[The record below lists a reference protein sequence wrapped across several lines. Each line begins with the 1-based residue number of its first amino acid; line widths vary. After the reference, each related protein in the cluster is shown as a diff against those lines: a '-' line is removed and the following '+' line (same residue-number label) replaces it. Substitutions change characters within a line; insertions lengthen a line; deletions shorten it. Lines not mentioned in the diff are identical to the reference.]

1 MNTTRHLTTRRGFV
15 ATLGFGGVSL
25 YGLWAAYG
33 AAPGPIALLQG
44 AAGGTA
50 DAADADWAMNGM
62 AMHGGTDAGPD
73 IKAFRTEVSAFV
85 ERFSQGDGS
94 VYPRLAEARGA
105 SHDPQMP
112 GTGMAGMD
120 MSGMA
125 MPGMTMAP
133 GSDHQGTAADHG
145 AAPAAGEGASVDIPM
160 LAERWF
166 FEPAHLRLD
175 RGTPYRFRMMTAD
188 VAHGASIQFGPGAR
202 MIRLSPGAV
211 TELALTFTRPGSF
224 LVYCTAYCG
233 AGHDGMQARVDIV

>member
-33 AAPGPIALLQG
+33 AAPGPLALLES
-44 AAGGTA
+44 AASGTA
-50 DAADADWAMNGM
+50 DADEVMSGGM
-62 AMHGGTDAGPD
+62 DMHGGMGAGPD
-73 IKAFRTEVSAFV
+73 IEAFRAEVSAFI
-85 ERFSQGDGS
+85 ERFAQDDGS
-94 VYPRLAEARGA
+94 VYPQPAAPRDAP
-105 SHDPQMP
+105 HDPQMP

-120 MSGMA
+120 MSGME
-125 MPGMTMAP
+125 MSGMIVASA
-133 GSDHQGTAADHG
+133 SDHRGTDADHR
-145 AAPAAGEGASVDIPM
+145 AAPAAGEAASIDVPM

-175 RGTPYRFRMMTAD
+175 RGTTYRFRMMTAD
-188 VAHGASIQFGPGAR
+188 VAHGASIQFGSGAR

-233 AGHDGMQARVDIV
+233 AGHDGMQARIDIV